1 MNTGSSVVVRDK
13 IAARL
18 LEAGLITEVHV
29 QQAKE
34 MQKSEG
40 GSLGLALMRIGAV
53 EEKTYAEFLG
63 KVYNLPVV
71 DLEHHAIS
79 SECIELIPADVATKF
94 QVLPL
99 ERRGRILTVA
109 MANPSNIFAIDDI
122 KFITSLD
129 VQPVVCS
136 ELAIKRA
143 IDRHYAPT
151 DSLASIM
158 EGIED
163 DIEVVE
169 EQEDDDVAQGEEQNA
184 PVVKLV
190 NTLLAE
196 AVKIGASDIHI
207 EPYEK
212 HMRVRYRVD
221 GILQEVMEPPVKLKA
236 AITSRLKIMSELDI
250 AERRIPQDGRIKLK
264 VGNKKI
270 DLRVSTLPCIFGEKV
285 VMRIL
290 DKGNLT
296 LDLANFGMEPEAL
309 KHVYENVA
317 KPYGMVLVTGPT
329 GSGKTTTLYSCLSRV
344 NNVDVNIMTAEDP
357 VEYNLDGINQV
368 QVRDEVGLTFAA
380 ALKAFLRQDPNIVMV
395 GEIRDLET
403 GSIAVKAAL
412 TGHLVLST
420 LHTNDAPATVNRMI
434 DMGLEPFLVASSTNL
449 IMAQRLVRRI
459 CKNCKTEEQVTP
471 EALAEIGLPAD
482 CQPMNGK
489 GCEQCGGTGYKG
501 RQGLYEVMPITPALR
516 ELILDR
522 ASTSELRKQAQGEG
536 MLTLRQ
542 DGLLKIQ
549 KGVTTIEEVLRETT
563 VQD

>member
-1 MNTGSSVVVRDK
+1 MNTGTAVNVRDK
-13 IAARL
+13 IANRL
-18 LEAGLITEVHV
+18 LEAGLVDQAQLAQAIE
-29 QQAKE
+29 QQK
-34 MQKSEG
+34 KDG
-40 GSLGLALMRIGAV
+40 GTLGQILVRIGAV
-53 EEKTYAEFLG
+53 DEARYTEFLG

-71 DLEHHAIS
+71 DLDKLPVADD
-79 SECIELIPADVATKF
+79 CIALIPADVAAKF
-94 QVLPL
+94 QVLPV
-99 ERRGRILTVA
+99 RRQGRVLTVA

-129 VQPVVCS
+129 VRPVVAS
-136 ELAIKRA
+136 ELALKKA
-143 IDRHYAPT
+143 IDKYYQPT
-151 DSLASIM
+151 DSLSSIM

-163 DIEVVE
+163 DIEIVE
-169 EQEDDDVAQGEEQNA
+169 ESDEDDLGNNDAQNA

-207 EPYEK
+207 EPYERS
-212 HMRVRYRVD
+212 MRVRYRID
-221 GILQEVMEPPVKLKA
+221 GVLQEVMEPPIKLKN
-236 AITSRLKIMSELDI
+236 AIISRLKIMSELDI
-250 AERRIPQDGRIKLK
+250 AERRIPQDGRIKIKIGDKK
-264 VGNKKI
+264 V

-296 LDLANFGMEPEAL
+296 LDLASFGMEDKALRDVNEAI
-309 KHVYENVA
+309 A

-344 NNVDVNIMTAEDP
+344 NNIDVNIMTAEDP

-412 TGHLVLST
+412 TGHLVFST
-420 LHTNDAPATVNRMI
+420 LHTNDAPATVNRMV
-434 DMGLEPFLVASSTNL
+434 DMGIEPFLVASSTNI

-459 CKNCKTEEQVTP
+459 CKGCREEDAVPP
-471 EALAEIGLPAD
+471 EALSDIGLAPGTKVFK
-482 CQPMNGK
+482 GK
-489 GCEQCGGTGYKG
+489 GCEKCKGSGYSG
-501 RQGLYEVMPITPALR
+501 RQGLYEVMPITSRLR

-522 ASTSELRKQAQGEG
+522 ASTAELRKQAIADG

-542 DGLLKIQ
+542 DGLKKIER
-549 KGVTTIEEVLRETT
+549 GITTIAEVLRETT